1 MATTRGRDI
10 VVVAASAGGV
20 EALRGLLSQ
29 LPAPIPATLLIVLHV
44 PAAGG
49 KVLPSILGRAGLL
62 PASAAADGEVPLPG
76 HVYVAPP
83 DCHMLLVG
91 DKIRLSQGPRHN
103 GHRPAADPLFI
114 SAALSGGP
122 HTIAVVLSG
131 TLDDGAAGAAAVERR
146 GGVVAI
152 QDPGESAYDGM
163 PRAAMAATH
172 RAKVLRL
179 PELAA
184 LIDAESRRPVQGQE
198 TFLPDPDLDRQLSV
212 FLEPV
217 PRPAAEPSPWSGVTC
232 PECGGPLRQ
241 EDASVPVRFECQAGH
256 GWSPESLVAAQ
267 AAGIERALWAAVL
280 RLEERSRLHHLLAET
295 ARGPGIPDVGRRV
308 PRQLS
313 VRPLVR
319 EEDPQAAGVTGRG
332 RDSRGRRRQRV
343 ADPGS
348 VVGRASREQRAG
360 VRRASPHA
368 EGDPRIRLHRL

>member
-1 MATTRGRDI
+1 MGTTRGRDI

-29 LPAPIPATLLIVLHV
+29 FAAPISATLLVVLHV

-49 KVLPSILGRAGLL
+49 KVLPRILGRAGLL
-62 PASAAADGEVPLPG
+62 PASAAADGEAPLPS

-83 DCHMLLVG
+83 DCHMLLVE

-152 QDPGESAYDGM
+152 QDPAESAYEGM
-163 PRAAMAATH
+163 PRAAMAAT
-172 RAKVLRL
+172 RDARVLRL
-179 PELAA
+179 AELAA
-184 LIDAESRRPVQGQE
+184 FIDQESRRPVPAQ
-198 TFLPDPDLDRQLSV
+198 TIPPDPDLVRQLSV
-212 FLEPV
+212 FLEPT
-217 PRPAAEPSPWSGVTC
+217 PPPAAQPSAWSGVTC

-241 EDASVPVRFECQAGH
+241 QDASVPVRFECQAGH
-256 GWSPESLVAAQ
+256 AWSPESLLAAQ

-280 RLEERSRLHHLLAET
+280 RLEERSRLHQVLAET
-295 ARGPGIPDVGRRV
+295 AEHQGYPI
-308 PRQLS
+308 S
-313 VRPLVR
+313 
-319 EEDPQAAGVTGRG
+319 ATGF
-332 RDSRGRRRQRV
+332 RDSAVSARSSARQIRKLLESPGEV
-343 ADPGS
+343 GIVEGSAD
-348 VVGRASREQRAG
+348 
-360 VRRASPHA
+360 
-368 EGDPRIRLHRL
+368 GD